1 MFTMLL
7 TYRDLCKRSFI
18 IEGIVI
24 MILNSL
30 HKLFDMLNESDI
42 LYYFFYVGKVHQH
55 CIL

>member
-1 MFTMLL
+1 MLL